1 LIKDGMNNRFLLSVG
16 MTAVS
21 ALVGVLD
28 GGNRHSE
35 RREESVMKCTT
46 LFLWSSAFRTKRGIN
61 NIIFFI

>member
-1 LIKDGMNNRFLLSVG
+1 MCLIKDGMNNRFLLSVG

-46 LFLWSSAFRTKRGIN
+46 LFL
-61 NIIFFI
+61 